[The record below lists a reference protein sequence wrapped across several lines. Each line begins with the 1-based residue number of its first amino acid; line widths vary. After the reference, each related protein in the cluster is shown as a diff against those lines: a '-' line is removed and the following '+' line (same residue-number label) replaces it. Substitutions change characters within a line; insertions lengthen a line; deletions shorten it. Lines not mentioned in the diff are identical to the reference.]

1 MNHRLSVLQPS
12 LTRRTLAA
20 ALVAAPALWLA
31 PRGFVQAQAALQRR
45 PTPSQTEGPYYPVA
59 VPTDSDFDL
68 LKNGNLNYGKGLAA
82 WVQGVVTDLDG
93 KPVSG
98 AQVEIW
104 QADADGHYDHP
115 RDGSKNDPAF
125 QAFGKVVVGADGAY
139 RFRTIKPVPYTGR
152 TPHIHFK
159 VKLGSRELLTTQLY
173 VEGDPGNAGDFLWRS
188 LRDNAD
194 RAALT
199 VPFAHTADGLAAQFS
214 IVVRA

>member
-1 MNHRLSVLQPS
+1 MNHRLGLLQPS
-12 LTRRTLAA
+12 LARRTLAA
-20 ALVAAPALWLA
+20 ALVAAPALLLA
-31 PRGFVQAQAALQRR
+31 PRGFAQLQVAQRHL
-45 PTPSQTEGPYYPVA
+45 TPSQTEGPFYPLA
-59 VPTDSDFDL
+59 VPKDSDFDL
-68 LKNGNLNYGKGLAA
+68 LKNGNLSYGKGQAA
-82 WVQGVVTDLDG
+82 WVRGVVTDLDG

-98 AQVEIW
+98 ALVEIW

-115 RDGSKNDPAF
+115 RDGNKNDPAF

-159 VKLGSRELLTTQLY
+159 VKLGNREVLTTQLY
-173 VEGDPGNAGDFLWRS
+173 VDGDPGNAGDFLWRG

-199 VPFAHTADGLAAQFS
+199 VPFAPSSDGWAAQFP